1 LHKEIPSDLQS
12 LGVFSFVGC
21 LKNITHQQLTS
32 TPKTMCRKLNRAL
45 IGEREVLTVQRIRRQ
60 RETFCYRIAAD
71 AVGTGDNKKKKTSDP
86 FSPFDTKQD
95 LNAQREGWNPDK
107 YNNVPEPTGPRMDK
121 MVVTQGMGLPGQSGG
136 SNTARPGGGSVGAG
150 GIMDVSRPLVDLI
163 KQKYPNVEIGG
174 YREDWAGEHAKG
186 AIDIMHPYNHG
197 IDPNWAIQ
205 EGFKAGAPWSI
216 WDNQM
221 HYPDGSTKP
230 YNAPAD
236 NPTQRHEDHIHIG
249 PLSN

>member
-1 LHKEIPSDLQS
+1 
-12 LGVFSFVGC
+12 
-21 LKNITHQQLTS
+21 
-32 TPKTMCRKLNRAL
+32 M
-45 IGEREVLTVQRIRRQ
+45 QRIRRQ

-71 AVGTGDNKKKKTSDP
+71 AVGIGDNKKKKPLDP
-86 FSPFDTKQD
+86 SSPFDTKQD

-107 YNNVPEPTGPRMDK
+107 FNNVPEPTGPRMDK
-121 MVVTQGMGLPGQSGG
+121 MVVTQGMGRPGQSGSGGGG
-136 SNTARPGGGSVGAG
+136 SNTARPGGGGGGSVGAG

-174 YREDWAGEHAKG
+174 YRNDGPGRPDEHARG
-186 AIDIMHPYNHG
+186 SIDIMHPYNHG

-221 HYPDGSTKP
+221 YYPDGSTKP
-230 YNAPAD
+230 YSINPGMPNNA
-236 NPTQRHEDHIHIG
+236 TQRHEDHIHIG
-249 PLSN
+249 PLIN